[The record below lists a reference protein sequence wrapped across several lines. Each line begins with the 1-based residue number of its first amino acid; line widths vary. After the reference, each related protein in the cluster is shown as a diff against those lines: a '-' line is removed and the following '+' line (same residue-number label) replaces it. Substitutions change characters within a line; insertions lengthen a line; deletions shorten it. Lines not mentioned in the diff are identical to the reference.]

1 MLPASLSPMFFSGI
15 QIFSFWANTFHCHHQ
30 QLRLLCY
37 PFSSLLPGTQRQ
49 QSTQECPSLRGCWTL
64 PSDLLAW
71 ASAGLRDV
79 HSTESAFPENCWST
93 RHHHTLQ
100 PCPAPHVGVL
110 SPSSSWSPPSEG
122 GLVAGLL
129 GTKRSRTIS
138 EVHPQC
144 TPVSCFSSNS

>member
-1 MLPASLSPMFFSGI
+1 MFFSGI

-30 QLRLLCY
+30 QLWLLCY

-144 TPVSCFSSNS
+144 APVSCFSSNS

>member
-1 MLPASLSPMFFSGI
+1 MFFSGI

-110 SPSSSWSPPSEG
+110 SPHPGHHPQKVGS
-122 GLVAGLL
+122 LL
-129 GTKRSRTIS
+129 GSWAQNAAEQSVRCIPSALPS
-138 EVHPQC
+138 L
-144 TPVSCFSSNS
+144 VSAQTAETGVLSF